1 MGNAASGL
9 STTVSRVLVVAVAY
23 AALVNAYG
31 VIVVGVIAGVLPVLV
46 LELAFTLLFA
56 ALGYGCWRKKHW
68 AYLGAGILSLA
79 SIGVLSAA
87 PAAPGVVSILQNP
100 TLSGNENFAL
110 FFPYYVALATAILY
124 GFYGFY
130 ASRRP
135 QLISGQVARA
145 SVLTFVALG
154 VLIGGLVVGGF
165 AATTESHLLASAG
178 GPADVTIA
186 LGASSSSNPNF
197 YSPPNFAATVGQ
209 TVTWVNRDS
218 AIHTVTST
226 TGLFSSEDMASG
238 ATFSFTFTRAGT
250 FQYYCTIHPWMKGTI
265 VVTGV

>member
-1 MGNAASGL
+1 MGEVSSGP
-9 STTVSRVLVVAVAY
+9 SKAVNRVLVVTLAY

-31 VIVVGVIAGVLPVLV
+31 VIVVGLIAGVLPVLV
-46 LELAFTLLFA
+46 LELVFTLLFA
-56 ALGYGCWRKKHW
+56 VLGFECWRRKSW
-68 AYLGAGILSLA
+68 AYLGVGILSLT
-79 SIGVLSAA
+79 SVGVLSAA

-100 TLSGNENFAL
+100 ALSGNENFAV

-124 GFYGFY
+124 GLYGFY

-135 QLISGQVARA
+135 QLLPGHVGRSSI
-145 SVLTFVALG
+145 LTFVALG

-178 GPADVTIA
+178 GPADITIV

-197 YSPPNFAATVGQ
+197 YSPSNFTARVGQ
-209 TVTWVNRDS
+209 TVTWLNRDS

-226 TGLFSSEDMASG
+226 NGLFGSGDLASG
-238 ATFSFTFTRAGT
+238 GTYSFTFAQPGI
-250 FQYYCTIHPWMKGTI
+250 FHYYCTIHPWMKGTI
-265 VVTGV
+265 VITGS